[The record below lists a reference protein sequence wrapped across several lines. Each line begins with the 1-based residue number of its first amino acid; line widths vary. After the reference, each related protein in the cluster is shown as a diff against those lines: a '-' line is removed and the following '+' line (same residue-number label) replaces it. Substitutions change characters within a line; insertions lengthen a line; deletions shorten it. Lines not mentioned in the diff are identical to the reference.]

1 MKENFDR
8 FHLWPHTQLYDSL
21 SLSHI
26 FSKTNVNKHR
36 NIALMWVPFDKKNW
50 IKRKNN
56 NIKLTLQLILI
67 YIFSLYTA
75 GLTI

>member
-1 MKENFDR
+1 MKENFDH

-36 NIALMWVPFDKKNW
+36 NIALMWVSFDKK
-50 IKRKNN
+50 IE
-56 NIKLTLQLILI
+56 
-67 YIFSLYTA
+67 
-75 GLTI
+75 